1 MEDDQ
6 VSSAVL
12 NYFGT
17 WVLGYLVLV
26 TWYLLLGTWYL
37 VLGLGHQVEDDKV
50 GSAVLHYFLSAIWV
64 SRQIICKHS

>member
-6 VSSAVL
+6 VSSAEL

-26 TWYLLLGTWYL
+26 TWFLLGTLAWYL
-37 VLGLGHQVEDDKV
+37 VLGLGHQVEDEKV
-50 GSAVLHYFLSAIWV
+50 GSAVLHYLSLSYLGVEADNL
-64 SRQIICKHS
+64 